1 MQVATHQKKWVS
13 GTVVGGTVFL
23 LALALYWSGLLTIA
37 ELKTLDHRFHRYA
50 DPSNAGNDIVLVAV
64 DEASLETYGRWP
76 WSRDR
81 HGYVV
86 HYLKQAGA
94 KVVVFDILFLEPDS
108 AAEEFDEVF
117 ADEMRA
123 AGNVY
128 LPLLMQVCRPPPLT
142 S

>member
-1 MQVATHQKKWVS
+1 MDSRSPRRSSNSSVFPGVDPGTDSHHPRWSSEMHVATRQKKMFS
-13 GTVVGGTVFL
+13 GLLVGGTVFL
-23 LALALYWSGLLTIA
+23 LALALYWSGLLTVA

-94 KVVVFDILFLEPDS
+94 KVVVFDILFLEPD
-108 AAEEFDEVF
+108 
-117 ADEMRA
+117 
-123 AGNVY
+123 
-128 LPLLMQVCRPPPLT
+128 
-142 S
+142 